1 MVGDSANDVLAARNA
16 GCAAVAVSYGYADA
30 AALGADL
37 VVANIAE
44 LYDLMKN
51 S

>member
-37 VVANIAE
+37 GGQYCRTLRFDE
-44 LYDLMKN
+44 E
-51 S
+51 